1 MKTSTTTT
9 VMLKAIDLE
18 LKAMLTQ
25 DIANFK
31 SNSPAKQMA
40 PKKAA

>member
-18 LKAMLTQ
+18 LKAMLKQ
-25 DIANFK
+25 DIENFK
-31 SNSPAKQMA
+31 TNQGSKQVA
-40 PKKAA
+40 VKKAA